1 MKILHTKYTNII
13 FKVLL
18 KGKEHVTFNLKFISC
33 MKEIWLFL
41 VSALLV
47 SVTDYKERSTCIL
60 SKKSEENNLS
70 THAEESSDMLV

>member
-18 KGKEHVTFNLKFISC
+18 KGKEHVTFKLKFISC

-60 SKKSEENNLS
+60 SKNLKKIISVHMQKSL
-70 THAEESSDMLV
+70 LIC